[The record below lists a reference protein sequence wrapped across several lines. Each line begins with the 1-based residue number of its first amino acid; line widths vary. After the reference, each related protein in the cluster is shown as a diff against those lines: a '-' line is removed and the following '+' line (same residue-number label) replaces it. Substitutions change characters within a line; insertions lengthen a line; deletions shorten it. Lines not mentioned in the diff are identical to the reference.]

1 MCTEF
6 LPPILIKQTMATL
19 KELLEQ
25 RRTLEAQIADA
36 RKTETADAI
45 AKVRSL
51 VADFG
56 LTADEVFNTKPAKAK
71 SSAGSKVAVK
81 YLDPVTGNSWTGRG
95 KAPLWIA
102 GKDRSQYLIK

>member
-1 MCTEF
+1 
-6 LPPILIKQTMATL
+6 MATL

-25 RRTLEAQIADA
+25 QRALEAQIADA
-36 RKTETADAI
+36 RKTETADA
-45 AKVRSL
+45 KVRAL

-71 SSAGSKVAVK
+71 SSAGSKVAAK

-102 GKDRSQYLIK
+102 DKDRSQYLIK